1 MATWTFKTPTISE
14 GPLGNERLFQRFK
27 MEKGIS
33 IVNLGGV
40 YSQVRTLDANQFSTY
55 TAYYTGGGTFTVT
68 DAVRTAMLAANV
80 GITSA
85 NFTLQ

>member
-1 MATWTFKTPTISE
+1 MANWTFKTPTISE

-33 IVNLGGV
+33 IVNIGGV
-40 YSQVRTLDANQFSTY
+40 YSQVRGLDANDFASY

-68 DAVRTAMLAANV
+68 DAVRTAMIAANI
-80 GITSA
+80 GITSG
-85 NFTLQ
+85 NFTIQ